1 MKKLPSKVLVLGIPV
16 SPAGVG
22 DVSKL
27 FTRKEAGEHLIVT
40 FVNPLACAL
49 AQLNSDYVDL
59 LNNFDIVTCD
69 GIGMVHASR
78 ASGIKNSN
86 RESFDF
92 TSLADAVFRSAV
104 DNHWQLGIVGGESGV
119 AEKSSNILQL
129 KYPGLQV
136 VACYSGFGPEPAEA
150 QDYFTKNQI
159 DLVICAMG
167 APLQEK
173 FFVQLVAGGWHG
185 IGFTCGGFLDQV
197 VVGEAYYP
205 DWVDRLNIRFLYR
218 LVKEPRRLWRRYL
231 VDYQVFLRRYSQ
243 LQWKRLKAK
252 MRIGQTPGKT

>member
-1 MKKLPSKVLVLGIPV
+1 VLGIPV
-16 SPAGVG
+16 TPTGVG
-22 DVSKL
+22 DVRELS
-27 FTRKEAGEHLIVT
+27 TRKEAGTHLIVT

-59 LNNFDIVTCD
+59 LNNFDIVACD

-92 TSLADAVFRSAV
+92 TSLADAVFQLVV
-104 DNHWQLGIVGGESGV
+104 DSNWQLGIVGGESGV
-119 AEKSSNILQL
+119 AEKSSEILQL

-136 VACYSGFGPEPAEA
+136 SACYSGFGSGPSDA
-150 QDYFTKNQI
+150 QIYFTKNQVELI
-159 DLVICAMG
+159 ICAMG

-173 FFVQLVAGGWHG
+173 FFVQLVAQGWHG

-197 VVGEAYYP
+197 IVGEAYYP
-205 DWVDRLNIRFLYR
+205 DWVDRFNIRFLYR

-231 VDYQVFLRRYSQ
+231 VDYQVFLRRYGQ

-252 MRIGQTPGKT
+252 MWIGQKPGKT